1 LLAAGKKVLSWKL
14 IPLKM
19 KKDCKSMTKTKTKET
34 QNKQKKG
41 KYRDPAETNET
52 VNMNETKS

>member
-19 KKDCKSMTKTKTKET
+19 KKDCKSMTKTR
-34 QNKQKKG
+34 KG
-41 KYRDPAETNET
+41 KQRKPKINRRKENTEIQQKL
-52 VNMNETKS
+52 MKQ